1 MSRSIHLRSALVGG
15 LVAGLVV
22 TALPAV
28 AAVVGDALELGEAN
42 TINQTTTLK
51 MRSRRTA
58 LVVEKNKTGPVIEV
72 EGKRNVVKI
81 TAAAGKAPILVNR
94 EAGTARN
101 LSADEV
107 DGYHANGLVRVAFD
121 ASDDLPDGDDSGAFP
136 GGLGEPLS
144 VSITTSTAGWLVIT
158 STIDA
163 INGIANDAYACILRV
178 DGDAVLGTWMNAELN
193 GTSFT
198 NREEDCTT
206 HGVQEVAAGAHT
218 VTLRVFNV
226 ATTTDFRDGSL
237 SAMFVPFDGTGAI
250 STCATT
256 PCP

>member
-1 MSRSIHLRSALVGG
+1 MRNRPPNTWS
-15 LVAGLVV
+15 VAV
-22 TALPAV
+22 V
-28 AAVVGDALELGEAN
+28 AALIGSLIGLAVPAIAAAVGDPMELGVNN
-42 TINQTTTLK
+42 TVTRKTTLI
-51 MRSRRTA
+51 RT
-58 LVVEKNKTGPVIEV
+58 
-72 EGKRNVVKI
+72 R
-81 TAAAGKAPILVNR
+81 
-94 EAGTARN
+94 AGTALHVTSRGGGIPLKLVSRDGSPPLKVN
-101 LSADEV
+101 SSAKVTSFNADKL
-107 DGYHANGLVRVAFD
+107 DGRHANGLVRVAFD

-193 GTSFT
+193 GTGGT
-198 NREEDCTT
+198 NEEEDCTT
-206 HGVQEVAAGAHT
+206 HGVQEVPAGAHT

-226 ATTTDFRDGSL
+226 STITDFRDGSL
-237 SAMFVPFDGTGAI
+237 SAMFVPFDGTGAA
-250 STCATT
+250 STCTTT